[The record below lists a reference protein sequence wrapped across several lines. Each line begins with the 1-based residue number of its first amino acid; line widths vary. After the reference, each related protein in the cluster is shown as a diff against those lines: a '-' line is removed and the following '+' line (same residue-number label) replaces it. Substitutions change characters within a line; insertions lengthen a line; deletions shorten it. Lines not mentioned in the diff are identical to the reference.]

1 MEKGDLIFAKQLPLI
16 LRHHS
21 TGKSVKTI
29 RDSPSPVPAVFV
41 ELSDIIALP
50 VLVNEVNAVL
60 NAVVG
65 VETIKLSA
73 NNSAGKIRTNHRKMV
88 HNCLSLTQRHTFFNE
103 VIKA

>member
-41 ELSDIIALP
+41 EEVKDSWNSNPTVWKNLPTNTIAWWR
-50 VLVNEVNAVL
+50 VVIEGSTFIVASTRMTDKIESIDNAY
-60 NAVVG
+60 
-65 VETIKLSA
+65 
-73 NNSAGKIRTNHRKMV
+73 
-88 HNCLSLTQRHTFFNE
+88 
-103 VIKA
+103 